1 MTASGRKR
9 TLAGRYRCINATNSR
24 TSAFGRSDSPARTC
38 AESEFHSD
46 CYRSFVGG
54 LSYFVAGRAPA
65 HARKLIPGLRFDL
78 PEAIRRGLAGLR
90 TSRAEAIRRGLAG
103 LRTSRGS
110 PFTNESHLDWVIK
123 LASDGSNTT
132 M

>member
-1 MTASGRKR
+1 MTAYGRKR

-54 LSYFVAGRAPA
+54 LSYLAAGRAPA
-65 HARKLIPGLRFDL
+65 HARKLFPGLRFDL
-78 PEAIRRGLAGLR
+78 PEA
-90 TSRAEAIRRGLAG
+90 TRRGLAG